1 MAIIQNPYFLG
12 AAVSR
17 NTRPVTF
24 PDHLPYTGHR
34 WWIRATPK
42 IGTAVSI

>member
-1 MAIIQNPYFLG
+1 MATVQG
-12 AAVSR
+12 AYSLVLATSR

-42 IGTAVSI
+42 IGTAV